1 MSSNDHKTFLTLELN
16 KLLEEIDKLPLVKYG
31 LDNHNYPQY
40 LRNFNLDSD
49 FVYKIQLMLTFDV
62 FTMKQVKI

>member
-1 MSSNDHKTFLTLELN
+1 MSSNDPKTFLTLELN
-16 KLLEEIDKLPLVKYG
+16 KLLEAIDKLPLVKYG

-40 LRNFNLDSD
+40 LRNVNLDSD
-49 FVYKIQLMLTFDV
+49 FVCKIQLMLTFDV